1 MLHRDRGPPLRPRRP
16 GEAEVVHLPPA
27 RRQSG
32 PRARATLLCERW
44 DSDDWSRL
52 LWVRVNLVW
61 LPDGTQGGLDLDR
74 AAEQLRT
81 KYALYRSAA
90 FAGILPFRIDGI
102 TGWSA
107 SG

>member
-1 MLHRDRGPPLRPRRP
+1 M
-16 GEAEVVHLPPA
+16 
-27 RRQSG
+27 
-32 PRARATLLCERW
+32 
-44 DSDDWSRL
+44 
-52 LWVRVNLVW
+52 RVNLVW